1 MILDEATNKLEIS
14 GGSTSSTFGIAVNGK
29 AFRVLSSNLY
39 SNKIGSIV
47 REISTNAYDSHV
59 VNGNPEVPFEIHLP
73 DAFNPWFSVKDFGTG
88 MSSSDITS
96 VFVSYFTST
105 KDQSNDCTGML
116 GLGSKSPFSYTDQFT
131 VTSIKD
137 GTRKIYSAFIA
148 DNGVPNITEMF
159 SSETTEQNGVEIKL
173 SVKREDY
180 AEFTKEVKEQLK
192 YFKVQ
197 PKIIN
202 GSIPVDP
209 KVEYVIDSP
218 NIRINKESKYN
229 SEITL
234 VQGVVGYPLD
244 VAQISKELNPKNRG
258 LLNNIKALCPVIYFN
273 IGEISVTAS
282 RESVEYTNTTIKNI
296 CNKLDLVYAELEL
309 FVKSRLHT
317 LSTDWEKAKFLSSN
331 SVLNRMVPSIQI
343 KNASN
348 IGNSYWQFDIK
359 KLFTIKTPTDDRIN
373 IANTAKISGIT
384 LNKALVRRYTTF
396 SLIAD
401 STKSLVVLK
410 DKATFCS
417 EKYKLLFDQGY
428 QNIIEI
434 ETTDKLYDQTLVDKI
449 KDHLGGFNDVIM
461 LSSVVLPKKEK
472 TSYQRGSVSK
482 TPSYYEH
489 NNESSVRN
497 WDKKYDKLK
506 DITGEVLY
514 VVIDGLSLV
523 SFADNYSIASYKV
536 LSEIEPTPRLITVR
550 AKQKDTLGPNFVE
563 LKDYIFS
570 KKKQLTTDELQRDR
584 NTVQLAI
591 EAESLAYMFN
601 SKSAVF
607 QEYCKETEVAR
618 LLKIKEKLSNKRSN
632 IYTKYKSQNNFNNI
646 STFTGVKANVHA
658 AKRIN
663 NAILL
668 KNKALSKYTLLNAV
682 INSYGLVE
690 KQEVYK
696 HLAIYCKAL
705 YEQTKISV

>member
-359 KLFTIKTPTDDRIN
+359 KLFTIKTPTDDGIN

-658 AKRIN
+658 VKRIN